1 MKTILVPTDF
11 SNCSTDAIKYA
22 IQFAAKTERKLL
34 FFHSTFLLI
43 PTRSSN
49 FAYLN
54 AVKADKATKLK
65 LLIKYIDKIY
75 NSLDIK
81 RDEATTK
88 FLVKFGNSLVENITE
103 TLSAQFIDLIIMG
116 THGATGFRKV
126 FMGSNTTK
134 VIEQSYCPVLAIPN
148 KFKFANIKTVSYAA
162 SNLDNVKKELKK
174 VIPIAAKLN
183 ASLEVFHISTSKA
196 SLLKYHK
203 YTSNEFLQSITYYHK
218 FYNLSFYVIDGID
231 KDMTAVINSF
241 IKHNKPGIVVTLT
254 QKRGFLKKLFSTS
267 QTKELAY
274 NLKAPLLA
282 IK

>member
-1 MKTILVPTDF
+1 MRTILVPTDF
-11 SNCSTDAIKYA
+11 SNCSADAIKYT
-22 IQFAAKTERKLL
+22 INFAAKTERKLL

-49 FAYLN
+49 FVYLN
-54 AVKADKATKLK
+54 AVKTDKETKMK

-81 RDEATTK
+81 RDGATTK
-88 FLVKFGNSLVENITE
+88 FSVKFGNSLVENIIE
-103 TLSAQFIDLIIMG
+103 TLNEQFIDLIIMG
-116 THGATGFRKV
+116 THGATGFRKM
-126 FMGSNTTK
+126 FMGSNATK
-134 VIEQSYCPVLAIPN
+134 VIEQSYCPVLVIPH
-148 KFKFANIKTVSYAA
+148 KFKFTNIKTISYAA
-162 SNLDNVKKELKK
+162 ADLDNVKKELKK
-174 VIPIAAKLN
+174 VIPIVAKLN
-183 ASLEVFHISTSKA
+183 ASLEIFHISTSKA

-203 YTSNEFLQSITYYHK
+203 YNSNEFLQSIMHHHK

-241 IKHNKPGIVVTLT
+241 IKHNKLDIVVTLT
-254 QKRGFLKKLFSTS
+254 QKRGFFEKLFTTS

-274 NLKAPLLA
+274 NLKVPLLA